1 MTQDILFTKVHM
13 IQNLNHLYSSLLYK
27 NVLNLNDNFVKHLLL
42 KLFLRVLIRFFP
54 SFKLIGL
61 LVTTRD

>member
-27 NVLNLNDNFVKHLLL
+27 NVLNLNDNFVKHLSLEF
-42 KLFLRVLIRFFP
+42 FLRVLIRFFP
-54 SFKLIGL
+54 SFTLIGL
-61 LVTTRD
+61 LDS